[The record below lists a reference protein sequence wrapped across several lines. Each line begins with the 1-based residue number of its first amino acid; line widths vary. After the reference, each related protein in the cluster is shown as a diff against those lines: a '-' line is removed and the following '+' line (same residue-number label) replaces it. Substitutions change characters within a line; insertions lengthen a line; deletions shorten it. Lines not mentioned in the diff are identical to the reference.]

1 MNIKPAKRRKTKD
14 LCGSST
20 ELLIYF
26 LIIGKLSTPT
36 RITRATLLNW
46 FFPDIF
52 EEMEFSGSRQF
63 PDLFSKQ
70 KLIRLTPTLNP
81 FQKCFIFTQNLYM
94 AEEKNIYYL
103 PILWFCFEQFQPLLR
118 LRDLLFPN
126 FDSKTQKY
134 CTT

>member
-1 MNIKPAKRRKTKD
+1 
-14 LCGSST
+14 
-20 ELLIYF
+20 
-26 LIIGKLSTPT
+26 
-36 RITRATLLNW
+36 
-46 FFPDIF
+46 
-52 EEMEFSGSRQF
+52 MEFSGSRQF

-94 AEEKNIYYL
+94 AEEKNISTYFM
-103 PILWFCFEQFQPLLR
+103 IFFELFQTLLG

-126 FDSKTQKY
+126 FVSNTQKY

>member
-1 MNIKPAKRRKTKD
+1 
-14 LCGSST
+14 
-20 ELLIYF
+20 
-26 LIIGKLSTPT
+26 
-36 RITRATLLNW
+36 
-46 FFPDIF
+46 
-52 EEMEFSGSRQF
+52 MEFSGSRQF

-94 AEEKNIYYL
+94 AEEKNISIYL
-103 PILWFCFEQFQPLLR
+103 FYDFFFELFQPLLG

-126 FDSKTQKY
+126 FVYNTQKY